1 MFTDTLKSAIIEV
14 SGQCAGDLSSSM
26 DQEFGSDED
35 DFPYCL
41 AEVTL
46 DAGRLGM
53 FGHPEA
59 QRDLD
64 ELLKTKKFSE
74 VCEAAKVFVAY

>member
-1 MFTDTLKSAIIEV
+1 MFTDTLKSAIIQV
-14 SGQCAGDLSSSM
+14 SGECAGDLSSSM
-26 DQEFGSDED
+26 DEFGEQDE

-46 DAGRLGM
+46 DGGRLGM

-59 QRDLD
+59 QRDLE
-64 ELLKTKKFSE
+64 ELLKTKSFQE